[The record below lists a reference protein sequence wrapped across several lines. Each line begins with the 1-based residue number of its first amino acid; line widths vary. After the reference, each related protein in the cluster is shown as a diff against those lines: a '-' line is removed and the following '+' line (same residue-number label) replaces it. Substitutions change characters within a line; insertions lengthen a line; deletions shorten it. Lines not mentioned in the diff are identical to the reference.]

1 MPSLLETAQALEQ
14 SLLARFAAASS
25 PSPSSSSS
33 SSTALPAL
41 PLHPLHAA
49 VAQNG
54 DPNSSVAALRA
65 QVQATLQTLRSG
77 LAEFPLAAMD
87 DPVDETANAT
97 SSAPNADVQQR
108 RLARDRYLVQ
118 LRDAAHFEAAILR
131 LTSSTASNGP
141 AGKPR
146 RRVEGA
152 AVAQDDRWPVRTP
165 GNGGAGGA
173 GAAPTSTLQLL
184 EEVAAELGL
193 VTFRDDDA
201 GAGGGPASAIDTTM
215 SAGPSAPVTLSLGG
229 KVMVIDFS
237 VLPASDG
244 SSGRVEHVK
253 VAYVA
258 AGQDRQAHSFASK
271 LEALF
276 RYSSTRAEGEVEA
289 ARQTAA
295 EKEQVTWKGVRR
307 VLAQLKQLDEAT
319 EKSGRDAFQELDQLG
334 QGLAEQVVTAGFG
347 LATPRVLTPFDS
359 LYPTVIYHATPSGQ
373 LSSTWSR
380 LTSTADS
387 TSGSDDCVTSSELS
401 AALTGRTGIHGLR
414 FELADPVGAPA
425 PFSDSEQ
432 AHQTGGEAG
441 NVAAVPDAS
450 MAAKGSRAST
460 EAPLF
465 SARLEP
471 PVPICAA
478 TGRAVLAAGG
488 SGSGIGSPLR
498 SAAEASVQAERGY
511 LAEYLPASSLAGL
524 FPALELLAEQ
534 AATNALVEGL
544 VDPRFGVRRVDAR
557 EGPAMGK
564 GLRGAE
570 EKMTLD
576 ELFAPFP
583 PDAPLIV
590 PLAISTRSTS
600 FSSSRVG
607 VPQPQRVAQ
616 HLVLSFPF
624 PALENAPPALLGLPL
639 SLSLSLS
646 DPSSPS
652 PSSAG
657 ASPRGAGAGARRCR
671 ASLSAPDAVWRHLDF
686 DSKSEAVGADAM
698 NVDGMAA
705 KGTSRTG
712 LERMVERVVDETGF
726 VACAVEVA
734 VEALRRSGC
743 GGSGGGSAEE
753 MRP

>member
-1 MPSLLETAQALEQ
+1 MQVGGRLPLGHPRAQGLWRAFVQACGLLKGACRRPVCVWRPVGPCTGGRAGERRRRSRAGKADGANSAPVSLGDGSRAAQRAFYNTHTRCTLARGASERSEPSGADVEREQGRVASSHRNSLYRALGGLGTERSTATAMPSLLETVQALEQ

-25 PSPSSSSS
+25 PLSSSSS

-54 DPNSSVAALRA
+54 DPNASVAALRA

-118 LRDAAHFEAAILR
+118 LRDAAHSEAAILR

-141 AGKPR
+141 ARKPR

-334 QGLAEQVVTAGFG
+334 QGLAEQVVTCVASR
-347 LATPRVLTPFDS
+347 APVSPS
-359 LYPTVIYHATPSGQ
+359 YEAYVPPPPTV
-373 LSSTWSR
+373 
-380 LTSTADS
+380 
-387 TSGSDDCVTSSELS
+387 
-401 AALTGRTGIHGLR
+401 
-414 FELADPVGAPA
+414 
-425 PFSDSEQ
+425 
-432 AHQTGGEAG
+432 
-441 NVAAVPDAS
+441 
-450 MAAKGSRAST
+450 
-460 EAPLF
+460 
-465 SARLEP
+465 
-471 PVPICAA
+471 
-478 TGRAVLAAGG
+478 
-488 SGSGIGSPLR
+488 
-498 SAAEASVQAERGY
+498 
-511 LAEYLPASSLAGL
+511 PASDL
-524 FPALELLAEQ
+524 P
-534 AATNALVEGL
+534 
-544 VDPRFGVRRVDAR
+544 
-557 EGPAMGK
+557 
-564 GLRGAE
+564 
-570 EKMTLD
+570 
-576 ELFAPFP
+576 
-583 PDAPLIV
+583 
-590 PLAISTRSTS
+590 
-600 FSSSRVG
+600 
-607 VPQPQRVAQ
+607 
-616 HLVLSFPF
+616 HLVS
-624 PALENAPPALLGLPL
+624 
-639 SLSLSLS
+639 
-646 DPSSPS
+646 
-652 PSSAG
+652 
-657 ASPRGAGAGARRCR
+657 
-671 ASLSAPDAVWRHLDF
+671 
-686 DSKSEAVGADAM
+686 
-698 NVDGMAA
+698 
-705 KGTSRTG
+705 
-712 LERMVERVVDETGF
+712 
-726 VACAVEVA
+726 
-734 VEALRRSGC
+734 
-743 GGSGGGSAEE
+743 
-753 MRP
+753 